1 MLAIM
6 FWMSSLPMLTDFL
19 MTSVPNKSNPTQ
31 NAEPPIKNQ
40 EEDDDDD

>member
-1 MLAIM
+1 
-6 FWMSSLPMLTDFL
+6 

-40 EEDDDDD
+40 EEDDDDDWLTEFLLPLIIIKM